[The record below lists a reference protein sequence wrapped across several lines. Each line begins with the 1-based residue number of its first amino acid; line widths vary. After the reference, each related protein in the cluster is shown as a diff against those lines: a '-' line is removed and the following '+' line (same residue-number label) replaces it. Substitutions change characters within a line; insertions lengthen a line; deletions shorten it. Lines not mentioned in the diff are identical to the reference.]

1 MKRSELKKLT
11 ATRLKDA
18 RILLDTRRYAA
29 CFYLAGYAVE
39 CALKAC
45 IAKKFHANTIPT
57 KVLVNSI
64 YQHGLDKLIGVA
76 ELKQNLK
83 QESDANPDFEANWN
97 VVKDWQPNRRYELGA
112 TRQEAQ
118 DLYDAINDPIH
129 GVLQWLHRHW

>member
-11 ATRLKDA
+11 AMRLKDA

-29 CFYLAGYAVE
+29 CYYLARYAVE

-57 KVLVNSI
+57 KALVNSI
-64 YQHGLDKLIGVA
+64 YQHGLDKLVGVA
-76 ELKQNLK
+76 ELAQNLE
-83 QESDANPDFEANWN
+83 QERDASPDFEANWN
-97 VVKDWQPNRRYELGA
+97 VVKDWKSDRRYHLGA
-112 TRQEAQ
+112 TQRDAQ
-118 DLYDAINDPIH
+118 DLCHAINDPNH